1 MGKGYIVEDDRELV
15 VRANGPLTKGVMPNF
30 PLTEIIEIDLE
41 NANQADYWKS
51 LGITGDDVVILDLNL
66 QRATVGGVKVVGR
79 TIAGGS
85 RPGYSGFDVLKRLQE
100 SKRGGELPELE
111 RVLVATSIART
122 VRPRSVSPDLA
133 FATGFD
139 VYGMEKGVD
148 ATGKVDSRGYAQ
160 GLLATI
166 ARIYRGEIA
175 PLNQGW
181 RGD

>member
-1 MGKGYIVEDDRELV
+1 MGKGYIVEDDRELI
-15 VRANGPLTKGVMPNF
+15 VRANGSLTRGTIPNF
-30 PLTEIIEIDLE
+30 PLTEIVEADLE
-41 NANQADYWKS
+41 EANKSDYWRS
-51 LGITGDDVVILDLNL
+51 LNITSEDIIILDLNL

-85 RPGYSGFDVLKRLQE
+85 RPGYSGFDVLRLLQE
-100 SKRGGELPELE
+100 SKRRGELTELE

-122 VRPRSVSPDLA
+122 VRPRSVNPHLA